1 MAMSGGRCCHCL
13 FLSVQRELEKGDLVQ
28 VPIEGL
34 ELRPQLSLIQR
45 ADKQLSGAAETFCS
59 FLRPALDE
67 ALDFHPV
74 SFKTKVIFAWLTRW

>member
-1 MAMSGGRCCHCL
+1 MAMSGVGAAIVSS
-13 FLSVQRELEKGDLVQ
+13 LSVQRELEKGDLVQ

-74 SFKTKVIFAWLTRW
+74 SVKQK